1 MWFHIAD
8 SRGLSLYEVM
18 EQTTHYEYQMR
29 LLYYRQYPPMH
40 EHINNIGANI
50 AYTVYQCNANKK
62 SKRLN
67 FEDFRLNYTR
77 ASMND
82 EDKMLDDFARFEKSN
97 PKLFTKIGK

>member
-1 MWFHIAD
+1 
-8 SRGLSLYEVM
+8 M

-62 SKRLN
+62 SKKLN